1 MGRPVTPLHQQLAV
15 MALETP
21 WFMQALVAVRDL
33 GLPSWCIGA
42 GAVRNMVWDR
52 LHGRTTPSSLADID
66 VAHFDP
72 HDLSAQRDAELQ
84 ARLIRR
90 LPQVPWEVTNQAGV
104 HLWFKD
110 HFGHE
115 VPPLTSLVD
124 AVASWP
130 EFATSVGIWL
140 SDEGS
145 VEVIAPHGLKDL
157 FSVVVRHNPAR
168 ASVATYQQ
176 RVAQKDYAA
185 RWPSVTVVAA

>member
-1 MGRPVTPLHQQLAV
+1 MARPIPSLQQQLALF
-15 MALETP
+15 ALDTP

-42 GAVRNMVWDR
+42 GAVRNMVWDK

-72 HDLSAQRDAELQ
+72 HDLSTQRDAELQ

-168 ASVATYQQ
+168 ASVATYEQ
-176 RVAQKDYAA
+176 RVAQKNYAA